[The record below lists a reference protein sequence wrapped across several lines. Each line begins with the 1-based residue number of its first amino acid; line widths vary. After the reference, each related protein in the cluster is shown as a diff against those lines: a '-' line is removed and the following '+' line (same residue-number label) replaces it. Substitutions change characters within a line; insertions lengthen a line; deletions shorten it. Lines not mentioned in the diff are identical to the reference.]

1 MTRLYLLIFLILPVL
16 GLAGNGFADQSVLAT
31 GNWYKIAVNQTG
43 IHKVTYDD
51 LVQLG
56 MDPASFNPTDIRL
69 YGNGGGML
77 PETNSQFRIDD
88 LLENSIIV
96 IDGGDGQFNP
106 GDYFIFYGEEA
117 DAWNFDEASKTFSH
131 KKNIYSDFTYYFIT
145 TDFGP
150 GKRVL
155 PVSYLD
161 TTENYTTARFTDHLF
176 HDVDERN
183 LIRSGKIWVGEE
195 FNELTNEWEFPFYF
209 PNVVTTIPVS
219 IKTFAVARS
228 PNISTMYVYRDGD
241 LIDQF
246 TLDYTNPQ
254 STGVFA
260 RPKLRETVS
269 TLNQD
274 HTTIK
279 LVYELPT
286 PASQAWLNYIEM
298 VAQRH
303 LKWVAPQLIF
313 RDPNNIGENRL
324 TKFILQDSPS
334 NMTIWNIS
342 DPGQILSLQGI
353 WSLPDSSY
361 QFIFPTP
368 DLVEFIAFDGS
379 DFHSVLPVG
388 PVANQNLHA
397 TQPAKLIIIA
407 HPIFIEKAEQLADFH
422 RTSTGISVVVAE
434 TEKIFA
440 EFASGQPDLTAIRDF
455 VRMLYLRAPETD
467 KPKYILL
474 FGDGSY
480 DYKDRVPNNTNFVP
494 TFQSDESF
502 KFIATY
508 VTDDYFGIMG
518 EDDGQGSAGKLNLG
532 MGRFP
537 VSDQEQAEAVVSKI
551 IHYAQKND
559 TIQSSWRNRMT
570 FIADDEDTNLHLHQ
584 AEELCDIVEAK
595 YPVFNVNK
603 IYLDAYQLVNTP
615 SGPRYPAVNMAINKA
630 VKDGNLILNYTGHGG
645 EDAWSDEKVLTIP
658 DIEGWTNADMLPVF
672 ITATCEFSRFDNP
685 ERFSAGE
692 MVIVKP
698 EAGAIAIYTT
708 TRLALATSNFKLD
721 TSFFRNLMNRDENG
735 EYLRMGD
742 LLRISKNNNNNNK
755 NIRNFVLL
763 GDPAQSIAF
772 PEYNVVTTSINGK
785 PVDANP
791 DTLLGLSVVSV
802 TGEVRDQT
810 GNKAVGFNGTL
821 TAKVFDKPVTYRT
834 LANQSKSY
842 KEYFKL
848 QNELLSDGP
857 ATIANGD
864 FSFSFVVPQEIS
876 PYFGFGK
883 ISYYACSS
891 SSDGNGYDDNVIIG
905 GKDPSVNPDNQGPD
919 ISIYLDTRDF
929 ISGGRT
935 GFTPLLLVDLFD
947 EDGINHVGLGL
958 GHEILAAIDDDWS
971 RAIVLNPYYTPLS
984 NQFQAGSVAY
994 PLSNLSIGRHTLTIR
1009 AWDMFN
1015 NSSETT
1021 IIFYVFDQATIDVTN
1036 VYAFPNPLR
1045 DGTTFT
1051 FRPEP
1056 GNGRMDVQI
1065 DVFTITGQPVKH
1077 FDLSVAENWGQPIQV
1092 YWDGTNQNGMKLNS
1106 GIYPYT
1112 VKFSGEKGSFA
1123 QTSNKVIIL
1132 R

>member
-1 MTRLYLLIFLILPVL
+1 MTRIYLIIFLILPIL
-16 GLAGNGFADQSVLAT
+16 GWAGNGFADQSVLAI

-51 LVQLG
+51 MVQLG

-77 PETNSQFRIDD
+77 PEANNQPRIDD

-96 IDGGDGQFNP
+96 FDGGDGQFDP
-106 GDYFIFYGEEA
+106 GDYFIFYGEA
-117 DAWNFDEASKTFSH
+117 PDAWHFNETNKTFFH

-145 TDFGP
+145 TDLGP
-150 GKRVL
+150 GKRVQ
-155 PVSYLD
+155 PVSSID
-161 TTENYTTARFTDHLF
+161 TTENYVTARFTDHVF
-176 HDVDERN
+176 HDLDERN

-195 FNELTNEWEFPFYF
+195 FNQSKNEWEFPFYF
-209 PNVVTTIPVS
+209 PNVVTSSS
-219 IKTFAVARS
+219 IRLNTYAVARAPS
-228 PNISTMYVYRDGD
+228 ISTMYVYRDNE

-246 TLDYTNPQ
+246 NMDYTNPQ
-254 STGVFA
+254 SISVFA
-260 RPKLRETVS
+260 RPKLHGSLT

-286 PASQAWLNYIEM
+286 PSSQAWLNYIEM
-298 VAQRH
+298 IVQRQ
-303 LKWVAPQLIF
+303 LKWVAPQLSF
-313 RDPNNIGENRL
+313 RDPYNIDQNRI
-324 TKFILQDSPS
+324 TRFNLQNPPA
-334 NMTIWNIS
+334 NITVWNVT
-342 DPGQILSLQGI
+342 DPGQILSVQGI
-353 WSLPDSSY
+353 WSLPDSTY
-361 QFIFPTP
+361 EFIFPTP
-368 DLVEFIAFDGS
+368 NLMEFIAFDGS
-379 DFHSVLPVG
+379 EYHSILPVG

-397 TQPAKLIIIA
+397 TQPAMLIIVV
-407 HPIFIEKAEQLADFH
+407 HPIFMEKAEQLADFH
-422 RTSTGISVVVAE
+422 RIYTGMSVVVAE
-434 TEKIFA
+434 TEMIFN
-440 EFASGQPDLTAIRDF
+440 EFASGQPDLSAIRDF
-455 VRMLYLRAPETD
+455 IRMLYLRAADSEN
-467 KPKYILL
+467 PKYILL

-480 DYKDRVPNNTNFVP
+480 DYKDRIPNNTNFVQ
-494 TFQSDESF
+494 TFQSEESF
-502 KFIATY
+502 KFISTY

-518 EDDGQGSAGKLNLG
+518 EDDGQGSSGTLNLG

-537 VSDQEQAEAVVSKI
+537 VSNQEQAEAMVNKI

-584 AEELCDIVEAK
+584 AEELCDIVASK

-603 IYLDAYQLVNTP
+603 IYLDAYQLVSTP
-615 SGPRYPAVNMAINKA
+615 SGPRYPAVNIAINQA
-630 VKDGNLILNYTGHGG
+630 IEDGSLIVNYTGHGG
-645 EDAWSDEKVLTIP
+645 EDAWSGEKVLIIP
-658 DIEGWTNADMLPVF
+658 DIEGWTNADKLPVF

-721 TSFFRNLMNRDENG
+721 TSFFRNLMNKDENG
-735 EYLRMGD
+735 EYLKMGD
-742 LLRISKNNNNNNK
+742 LLRISKNNNNNNN

-763 GDPAQSIAF
+763 GDPAQPIAF
-772 PEYNVVTTSINGK
+772 PEYHVVTTSINGK

-810 GNKAVGFNGTL
+810 GNKAVEFNGTL
-821 TAKVFDKPVTYRT
+821 HAKVFDKPVTYRT

-842 KEYFKL
+842 KEYFHI

-857 ATIANGD
+857 ATIENGG
-864 FSFSFVVPQEIS
+864 FSFSFIVPEGIS

-883 ISYYACSS
+883 ISYYACSTTT
-891 SSDGNGYDDNVIIG
+891 DGNGYDDHVVIG
-905 GKDPSVNPDNQGPD
+905 GKDPSVIPDNQGPD
-919 ISIYLDTRDF
+919 ISIYLDSKGF
-929 ISGGRT
+929 IPGGRV
-935 GFTPLLLVDLFD
+935 GFNPLLLADLFD

-958 GHEILAAIDDDWS
+958 GHEILATIDDDWS
-971 RAIVLNPYYTPLS
+971 KAMVLNPWYTPAL

-1015 NSSETT
+1015 NSSEKT
-1021 IIFYVFDQATIDVTN
+1021 IAFYVFEQSTINVTN
-1036 VYAFPNPLR
+1036 VYTFPNPLV

-1056 GNGRMDVQI
+1056 GNGKMNVQI
-1065 DVFTITGQPVKH
+1065 EVYTITGQPVKR
-1077 FDLSVAENWGQPIQV
+1077 FDLSVTENYGQPIQV
-1092 YWDGTNQNGMKLNS
+1092 YWDGTNRNGMKLTS

-1112 VKFSGEKGSFA
+1112 VKFIGENGSFA
-1123 QTSNKVIIL
+1123 QTSNKVIVL